1 MGKRTTKKVKKV
13 TKKFTVDCEAATD
26 ENIMDLADFEK
37 FLRDRIKVNG
47 KTGQIAGVVEVTRTA
62 SSVTITTDAQF
73 AKRYLKYLTKKYL
86 KKKSLREAF
95 RVVATN
101 PNTYKLRWFDIS
113 DDLAEDEDEGDE

>member
-1 MGKRTTKKVKKV
+1 MPSSPSGKLV
-13 TKKFTVDCEAATD
+13 TWVG
-26 ENIMDLADFEK
+26 NICLELILAC
-37 FLRDRIKVNG
+37 R
-47 KTGQIAGVVEVTRTA
+47 
-62 SSVTITTDAQF
+62 S
-73 AKRYLKYLTKKYL
+73 YLKYLTKKYL